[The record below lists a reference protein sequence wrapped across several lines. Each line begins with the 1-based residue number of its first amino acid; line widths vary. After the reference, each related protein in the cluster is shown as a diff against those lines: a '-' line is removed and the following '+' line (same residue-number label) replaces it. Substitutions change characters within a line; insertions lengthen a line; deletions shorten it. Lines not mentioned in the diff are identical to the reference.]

1 MFGAVSASGAN
12 IAVSPTPVRSKTML
26 PNGVLGR
33 AGAAEGAD
41 AEGALGC
48 AAEGAAVDVPW
59 AASGAAANTSA
70 ATTSALL
77 LWVIEEISSES
88 VERRTRR
95 ARSEATTPW
104 RQQVVRR
111 KTVGAAPQ
119 DRSKPSG
126 SESVGSESVGSE
138 SVGSESKG
146 SESKGSESPLWH
158 L

>member
-1 MFGAVSASGAN
+1 MFGAVSVSGAN
-12 IAVSPTPVRSKTML
+12 IDVSPTPVRSKTML

-33 AGAAEGAD
+33 AGAVEGAD

-119 DRSKPSG
+119 DRSKPMRQGVGHLRYLTPG
-126 SESVGSESVGSE
+126 SDPGI
-138 SVGSESKG
+138 
-146 SESKGSESPLWH
+146 
-158 L
+158 